1 MILIGTPEPPEGWLL
16 EEIEA
21 ALYQAEVTGRVMH
34 RSDFVQPV
42 GRPATPDDLGA
53 MM

>member
-1 MILIGTPEPPEGWLL
+1 LILIGTPEPPDGWLL

-21 ALYQAEVTGRVMH
+21 ALYQAEATGRVMP
-34 RSDFVQPV
+34 RDRFVQPAA
-42 GRPATPDDLGA
+42 RDATPDDLGA